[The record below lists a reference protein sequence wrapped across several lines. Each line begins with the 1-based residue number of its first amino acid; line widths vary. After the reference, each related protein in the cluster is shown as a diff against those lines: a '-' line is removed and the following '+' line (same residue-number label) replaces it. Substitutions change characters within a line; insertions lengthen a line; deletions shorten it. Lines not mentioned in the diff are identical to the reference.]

1 MRRALAWGLALAALG
16 AAHAGLGR
24 ALTAHDPLA
33 DLIRGQTGVL
43 PVLLLFYAARFLL
56 FLGVPGVAAWKLA
69 RLGLR
74 RAGSDL
80 SGSDL
85 AGPDLSGPGPD
96 GARIRR

>member
-1 MRRALAWGLALAALG
+1 MRRVIGWGLALAALG

-24 ALTAHDPLA
+24 VLTDHDPLA

-56 FLGVPGVAAWKLA
+56 FLGVPGLAAWKLA
-69 RLGLR
+69 RLALR
-74 RAGSDL
+74 RVE
-80 SGSDL
+80 
-85 AGPDLSGPGPD
+85 PDLERPGSD